1 MVETQMM
8 DWYRNCHPERSLS
21 PSHRERRSRWTC
33 GLLAAPVLSIA
44 IGLLITAS
52 LPLRAQARDIPSA
65 APTHPADQTQEQRG
79 RKLLDQMLE
88 ALGGDA
94 WLNRRNIRVVG
105 HLGRF
110 FQGAPNGI
118 VIDFTAT
125 HQFPNGDRPE
135 AQRIG
140 FITDKS
146 MILPGKKIDIVQI
159 WINNTG
165 HEVTYKGNITLP
177 KDQVEDYYRRQD
189 HSIESI
195 YRVWLKAP
203 GVVVID
209 EGSTMVERRL
219 TERVTI
225 LSDNNDAVTLDID
238 VATHLPR
245 RRTFEWR
252 NATFKDRDEDAEEY
266 DDYHTIQGLPTAFTI
281 SRYHNGDLASQIF
294 YTKVEYDVD
303 LPPDTFN
310 PDILLKKKQ

>member
-1 MVETQMM
+1 MKQIAFSISI
-8 DWYRNCHPERSLS
+8 C
-21 PSHRERRSRWTC
+21 
-33 GLLAAPVLSIA
+33 LLL
-44 IGLLITAS
+44 TAS
-52 LPLRAQARDIPSA
+52 RPLAAQARDIPSA

-94 WLNRRNIRVVG
+94 WLNRRNLRVVG

-125 HQFPNGDRPE
+125 HQFASGDRPE

-225 LSDNNDAVTLDID
+225 LSDNNDAVTIDID
-238 VATHLPR
+238 AQTHVPR

-281 SRYHNGDLASQIF
+281 SRYHNGDLASQTF
-294 YTKVEYDVD
+294 YTKAEYDVD
-303 LPPDTFN
+303 LPPETFN
-310 PDILLKKKQ
+310 PDVLLKKKQ

>member
-1 MVETQMM
+1 MKQVVF
-8 DWYRNCHPERSLS
+8 C
-21 PSHRERRSRWTC
+21 
-33 GLLAAPVLSIA
+33 IA
-44 IGLLITAS
+44 IGLTTAT
-52 LPLRAQARDIPSA
+52 PLLHAQARDIPSA
-65 APTHPADQTQEQRG
+65 GPTHAAGQTQEQRG

-94 WLNRRNIRVVG
+94 WLNRRNVRELG

-118 VIDFTAT
+118 VIDFTLT
-125 HQFPNGDRPE
+125 HQFAGPDRPE
-135 AQRIG
+135 AERIG

-177 KDQVEDYYRRQD
+177 KDQIDDYYRRQD

-195 YRVWLKAP
+195 YRVWLKSP
-203 GVVVID
+203 GVVVVA

-225 LSDNNDAVTLDID
+225 LSENNDAVTLDID
-238 VATHLPR
+238 ATTHLPR

-266 DDYHTIQGLPTAFTI
+266 EDYHTIQGLPTAFTI
-281 SRYHNGDLASQIF
+281 SRYHDGDLASQTF

-303 LPPDTFN
+303 LSPDTFN

>member
-1 MVETQMM
+1 
-8 DWYRNCHPERSLS
+8 
-21 PSHRERRSRWTC
+21 
-33 GLLAAPVLSIA
+33 LLEVPVLFSYFLA
-44 IGLLITAS
+44 ISLLITAAQ
-52 LPLRAQARDIPSA
+52 PVPAQARDIPSA
-65 APTHPADQTQEQRG
+65 GPSHPSDQTQEQRG

-88 ALGGDA
+88 ALGGEA
-94 WLNRRNIRVVG
+94 WLNRRNVRVLG

-125 HQFPNGDRPE
+125 RQFANPGLSNPDRPD

-165 HEVTYKGNITLP
+165 HEVTFKGNTTLP

-209 EGSTMVERRL
+209 EGSTMVERHL

-225 LSDNNDAVTLDID
+225 LSDNNDAVTVDID
-238 VATHLPR
+238 AQTHLPR
-245 RRTFEWR
+245 RRTFVWR
-252 NATFKDRDEDAEEY
+252 NITFKDRDEDAEEY

-281 SRYHNGDLASQIF
+281 SRYHNGDLTSQTF
-294 YTKVEYDVD
+294 YTKVEYDVE

-310 PDILLKKKQ
+310 PDVLLKKKQ

>member
-1 MVETQMM
+1 MKQPAPRLKQCSPKQICLKQLV
-8 DWYRNCHPERSLS
+8 PLIALSLTI
-21 PSHRERRSRWTC
+21 PT
-33 GLLAAPVLSIA
+33 P
-44 IGLLITAS
+44 
-52 LPLRAQARDIPSA
+52 PLTAQARDIPSA
-65 APTHPADQTQEQRG
+65 GTSHPSDQTQEQRG

-94 WLNRRNIRVVG
+94 WLNRRNMRVYG
-105 HLGRF
+105 HAGRF

-118 VIDFTAT
+118 VIDFTAIR
-125 HQFPNGDRPE
+125 QFANPGLSNPVRPD

-165 HEVTYKGNITLP
+165 HEVTYKGNSTLP
-177 KDQVEDYYRRQD
+177 KDQVEDYYRREE

-209 EGSTMVERRL
+209 EGSTMVERHL
-219 TERVTI
+219 CERVTI
-225 LSDNNDAVTLDID
+225 LSDNNDAVTVDID
-238 VATHLPR
+238 TQTHLPR
-245 RRTFEWR
+245 RRTFLWR
-252 NATFKDRDEDAEEY
+252 NITFKDRDEDAEEY

-281 SRYHNGDLASQIF
+281 SRYHNGDMASQIF

-303 LPPDTFN
+303 LSPDTFN

>member
-1 MVETQMM
+1 MKQVVLCLAMV
-8 DWYRNCHPERSLS
+8 
-21 PSHRERRSRWTC
+21 
-33 GLLAAPVLSIA
+33 GLL
-44 IGLLITAS
+44 TAS
-52 LPLRAQARDIPSA
+52 TCPLVGQARDIPSA
-65 APTHPADQTQEQRG
+65 GPAQVSGETQEQRG

-94 WLNRRNIRVVG
+94 WLNRRNVRELG
-105 HLGRF
+105 HLARF
-110 FQGAPNGI
+110 FRGAPTGI
-118 VIDFTAT
+118 VVDFTT
-125 HQFPNGDRPE
+125 TRQFASGDRPE

-146 MILPGKKIDIVQI
+146 ILFPGKKIDIVQI
-159 WINNTG
+159 WTAGTG
-165 HEVTYKGNITLP
+165 HEVTYKGNATLP

-195 YRVWLKAP
+195 FRTWLKAP
-203 GVVVID
+203 GVVVIA

-238 VATHLPR
+238 STTHLPR

-252 NATFKDRDEDAEEY
+252 NTTFKDHDEDAEEY

-281 SRYHNGDLASQIF
+281 TRYHNGDMASQTF
-294 YTKVEYDVD
+294 YSKIEYDVD
-303 LPPDTFN
+303 LTPDTFN
-310 PDILLKKKQ
+310 PDVLLKKKQ

>member
-1 MVETQMM
+1 MVESAKSGKIAPNGVGMKQIAL
-8 DWYRNCHPERSLS
+8 CVAL
-21 PSHRERRSRWTC
+21 
-33 GLLAAPVLSIA
+33 GLLT
-44 IGLLITAS
+44 ITP
-52 LPLRAQARDIPSA
+52 PLMAQARDIPSA
-65 APTHPADQTQEQRG
+65 GLSHPADQTQEQRG

-94 WLNRRNIRVVG
+94 WINRRNLRVVG

-110 FQGAPNGI
+110 FQGTPNGI
-118 VIDFTAT
+118 VVDFTAT
-125 HQFPNGDRPE
+125 RQFASGDRPD

-140 FITDKS
+140 FLTDKS
-146 MILPGKKIDIVQI
+146 MILPGKKIDVVQI

-177 KDQVEDYYRRQD
+177 KDQIEDYYRRQD

-238 VATHLPR
+238 AQTHLPR
-245 RRTFEWR
+245 RRTFVWR
-252 NATFKDRDEDAEEY
+252 NTTFKDKDEDAEEY

-281 SRYHNGDLASQIF
+281 SRYHNGDLVSQTF

-303 LPPDTFN
+303 LSPDTFN

>member
-1 MVETQMM
+1 
-8 DWYRNCHPERSLS
+8 
-21 PSHRERRSRWTC
+21 
-33 GLLAAPVLSIA
+33 LLEVTALFSFFLA
-44 IGLLITAS
+44 IGILITTTRPI
-52 LPLRAQARDIPSA
+52 LAQARDIPSA
-65 APTHPADQTQEQRG
+65 GTSHPSDQTQEQRG

-88 ALGGDA
+88 ALGGNA
-94 WLNRRNIRVVG
+94 WLNRRNMRVTG
-105 HLGRF
+105 HSGHF

-118 VIDFTAT
+118 VIDFTAIR
-125 HQFPNGDRPE
+125 QFPNGDRPE

-140 FITDKS
+140 FLTDKS
-146 MILPGKKIDIVQI
+146 MILPGKKIDVVQI

-165 HEVTYKGNITLP
+165 HEVTYKGNTLLP

-225 LSDNNDAVTLDID
+225 LSDNNDAVTVDID
-238 VATHLPR
+238 AQTHLPR
-245 RRTFEWR
+245 RRTFLWR
-252 NATFKDRDEDAEEY
+252 NITFKDRDEDAEEY

-303 LPPDTFN
+303 LSPDTFN